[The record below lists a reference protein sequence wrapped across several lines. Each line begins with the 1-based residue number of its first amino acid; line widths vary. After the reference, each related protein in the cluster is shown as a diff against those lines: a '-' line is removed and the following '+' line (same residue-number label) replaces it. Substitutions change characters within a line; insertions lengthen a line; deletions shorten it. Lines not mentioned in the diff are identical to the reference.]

1 MDKIT
6 DVELLL
12 RQGFDILKAIPEP
25 NDDEA
30 WLYLELG
37 MILHDLQV
45 LRDRKAIRQGKFL
58 VKDKLEIN

>member
-1 MDKIT
+1 MDKLT
-6 DVELLL
+6 DAELYIRQAFELL
-12 RQGFDILKAIPEP
+12 KSIPEP

-45 LRDRKAIRQGKFL
+45 IREREALRQGKFL
-58 VKDKLEIN
+58 IKEKLEVN

>member
-45 LRDRKAIRQGKFL
+45 LRDRQALRQGKFL
-58 VKDKLEIN
+58 MKDKLEIN

>member
-1 MDKIT
+1 MDKLT

-45 LRDRKAIRQGKFL
+45 LRDRQAIRQGKFL

>member
-45 LRDRKAIRQGKFL
+45 LRDRQAIRQGKFL

>member
-45 LRDRKAIRQGKFL
+45 LRDRQALRQGKFL

>member
-1 MDKIT
+1 MDSIT
-6 DVELLL
+6 DAELYIRQAFDLL
-12 RQGFDILKAIPEP
+12 KELPEH

-45 LRDRKAIRQGKFL
+45 LRDRQELRQGKFL
-58 VKDKLEIN
+58 IKDKLEIN